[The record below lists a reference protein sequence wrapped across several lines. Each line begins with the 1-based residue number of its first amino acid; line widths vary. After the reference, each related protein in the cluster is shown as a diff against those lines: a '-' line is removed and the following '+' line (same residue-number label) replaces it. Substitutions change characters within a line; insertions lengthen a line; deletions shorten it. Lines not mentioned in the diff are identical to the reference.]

1 MKRSLGY
8 IKALV
13 LVAIVCLLYGFAE
26 KRHKSRAISEV
37 KVEFTDSENLYVTE
51 EVVNKLLI
59 QNKASVSSIDKET
72 LDLNRVEYLLN
83 EHQMIENAEV
93 YLTLDGKLQ
102 AIVSQRKPIGR
113 VVGNSSFYL
122 DKSGEIMPLSQFY
135 SARVPLMFGFDGENV
150 TKAYSIINHIKE
162 DEFLKKHIIGI
173 NRQKGNKYSLE
184 LREQDFE
191 LYFGD
196 SSNVALKFN
205 NFKAFYK
212 KAQKE
217 NKLDTY
223 KKVNLQFGDQ
233 VVCTKK

>member
-1 MKRSLGY
+1 MKHSIGY
-8 IKALV
+8 IKAFV
-13 LVAIVCLLYGFAE
+13 LLAVVAGLYGFAE
-26 KRHKSRAISEV
+26 KRHSSRTLSEV
-37 KVEFTDSENLYVTE
+37 KVEFTDNENLYVTE

-59 QNKASVSSIDKET
+59 QNNATVTSIDKET
-72 LDLNRVEYLLN
+72 LDLNRVEALLN
-83 EHQMIENAEV
+83 KHQMIENAEV
-93 YLTLDGKLQ
+93 YLSLDGKLE
-102 AIVSQRKPIGR
+102 AKVSQRKPIGR

-122 DKSGEIMPLSQFY
+122 DKNGEIMPLSKFY
-135 SARVPLMFGFDGENV
+135 SARVPLMFGFDGSNV
-150 TKAYSIINHIKE
+150 SKAYSIISYIKE
-162 DEFLKKHIIGI
+162 DEFLSRHITGI
-173 NRQKGNKYSLE
+173 NRLKGDKYSLD
-184 LREQDFE
+184 LREQDFT

-196 SSNVALKFN
+196 SSDVALKFN

>member
-8 IKALV
+8 IKAFV
-13 LVAIVCLLYGFAE
+13 LVAIICLLYGFAE
-26 KRHKSRAISEV
+26 KRHRSRSINEI

-59 QNKASVSSIDKET
+59 QKKATVSSIDKET
-72 LDLNRVEYLLN
+72 LDLNRVESLLN
-83 EHQMIENAEV
+83 KHEMIENAEV
-93 YLTLDGKLQ
+93 YLTLDGKLE
-102 AIVSQRKPIGR
+102 AKVSQRKPIGR

-122 DKSGEIMPLSQFY
+122 DKNGEMMPLSQFY
-135 SARVPLMFGFDGENV
+135 SARVPLMFGFDGSNV
-150 TKAYSIINHIKE
+150 SKAYTIISYIKN
-162 DEFLKKHIIGI
+162 DEFLNRHITGI
-173 NRQKGNKYSLE
+173 NRLKGDKYALE

-191 LYFGD
+191 LYLGD

>member
-8 IKALV
+8 IKAFV
-13 LVAIVCLLYGFAE
+13 LVAIICLLYGFAE
-26 KRHKSRAISEV
+26 KLHKSRRINEV
-37 KVEFTDSENLYVTE
+37 DVKFTDTENLYVTE

-59 QNKASVSSIDKET
+59 QNETSVSSIDKET
-72 LDLNRVEYLLN
+72 LDLNRVEALLN
-83 EHQMIENAEV
+83 KHQMIENAEV
-93 YLTLDGKLQ
+93 YLTLDGKLKAQ
-102 AIVSQRKPIGR
+102 VSQRKPIGR

-122 DKSGEIMPLSQFY
+122 DRNGELMPLSKFY
-135 SARVPLMFGFDGENV
+135 TARVPLMFGFDGANV
-150 TKAYSIINHIKE
+150 TKAYPIINYIKN
-162 DEFLKKHIIGI
+162 DEFLTKHITGI
-173 NRQKGNKYSLE
+173 NRLKGDKYTLE
-184 LREQDFE
+184 LRELDFE

>member
-1 MKRSLGY
+1 MKRSLVY
-8 IKALV
+8 IKAAI
-13 LVAIVCLLYGFAE
+13 LVAILGLLYGFAE
-26 KRHKSRAISEV
+26 KRHESRKIREV
-37 KVEFTDSENLYVTE
+37 NVKFTDSENLYVTE

-59 QNKASVSSIDKET
+59 QNNASVSSIDKET
-72 LDLNRVEYLLN
+72 LDLNRVESLLN
-83 EHQMIENAEV
+83 KHEMIEKAEV
-93 YLTLDGKLQ
+93 YLTLDGKLE
-102 AIVSQRKPIGR
+102 AKVSQRKPIGR

-122 DKSGEIMPLSQFY
+122 DKNGGIMPLSPFY
-135 SARVPLMFGFDGENV
+135 SARVPLMFGFDGANV
-150 TKAYSIINHIKE
+150 SKAYTIIDYIKK
-162 DEFLKKHIIGI
+162 DEFLKRHITGI
-173 NRQKGNKYSLE
+173 NRLNGDKYTLE

-196 SSNVALKFN
+196 STNVALKFN

>member
-1 MKRSLGY
+1 MKRSLKF
-8 IKALV
+8 IQPLILILLV
-13 LVAIVCLLYGFAE
+13 GGLYGFAE
-26 KRHKSRAISEV
+26 HRHKNRKLTNI
-37 KVEFTDSENLYVTE
+37 KVSFTETENLYVTE

-59 QNKASVSSIDKET
+59 QNNATVTSIDKET
-72 LDLNRVEYLLN
+72 LDLNRVEALLN
-83 EHQMIENAEV
+83 KHQMIENAEV
-93 YLTLDGKLQ
+93 YLSLDGKLE
-102 AIVSQRKPIGR
+102 AKVSQRKPIGR

-122 DKSGEIMPLSQFY
+122 DKNGEIMPLSQFY
-135 SARVPLMFGFDGENV
+135 SARVPLMFGFDGSNV
-150 TKAYSIINHIKE
+150 SKAYSIISYIKE
-162 DEFLKKHIIGI
+162 DEFLSRHITGV
-173 NRQKGNKYSLE
+173 NRLKGDKYSLD
-184 LREQDFE
+184 LREQDFT

-196 SSNVALKFN
+196 SSDVALKFN

>member
-8 IKALV
+8 IKAFV
-13 LVAIVCLLYGFAE
+13 LVAILCLLYGFAE
-26 KRHKSRAISEV
+26 KRHKSRVIKEV

-59 QNKASVSSIDKET
+59 QNKASITSIDKET
-72 LDLNRVEYLLN
+72 LDLNRVESLLN
-83 EHQMIENAEV
+83 KHEMIANAEV
-93 YLTLDGKLQ
+93 YLTLDGKLE
-102 AIVSQRKPIGR
+102 AKVSQRKPIGR

-122 DKSGEIMPLSQFY
+122 DKNGEIMPLSQFY
-135 SARVPLMFGFDGENV
+135 SARVPLMFGFDGSNV
-150 TKAYSIINHIKE
+150 SKAYSIINYIKGDDFLERHIT
-162 DEFLKKHIIGI
+162 GI
-173 NRQKGNKYSLE
+173 NRLNGDKYTFE
-184 LREQDFE
+184 LREHDFE

>member
-1 MKRSLGY
+1 MKRSMGY
-8 IKALV
+8 IKAFV
-13 LVAIVCLLYGFAE
+13 LVVIVGLLYGFAE
-26 KRHKSRAISEV
+26 KRHKTRNINEIDV
-37 KVEFTDSENLYVTE
+37 RFTDTENLYVTE

-59 QNKASVSSIDKET
+59 QNNSAVSSINKET
-72 LDLNRVEYLLN
+72 LDLNRAESVLN
-83 EHQMIENAEV
+83 QHEMIENAEV
-93 YLTLDGKLQ
+93 YLTLDGKLK
-102 AIVSQRKPIGR
+102 AEVSQRKPIGR

-122 DKSGEIMPLSQFY
+122 DQNGELMPLSQFY
-135 SARVPLMFGFDGENV
+135 TARVPLMFGFNGSNV
-150 TKAYSIINHIKE
+150 TKVYPVINYIKN
-162 DEFLKKHIIGI
+162 DEFLTRHITGI
-173 NRQKGNKYSLE
+173 NRLKGDKYSIE
-184 LREQDFE
+184 LRELEFD
-191 LYFGD
+191 LNFGD

>member
-8 IKALV
+8 IKAFV
-13 LVAIVCLLYGFAE
+13 LVAIICLLYGFAE
-26 KRHKSRAISEV
+26 KRHRSRSINEI

-59 QNKASVSSIDKET
+59 QKKATVSSIDKET
-72 LDLNRVEYLLN
+72 LDLNRVESLLN
-83 EHQMIENAEV
+83 KHEMIENAEV
-93 YLTLDGKLQ
+93 YLTLDGKLE
-102 AIVSQRKPIGR
+102 AKVSQRKPIGR

-122 DKSGEIMPLSQFY
+122 DKNGEMMPLSQFY
-135 SARVPLMFGFDGENV
+135 SARVPLMFGFDGSNV
-150 TKAYSIINHIKE
+150 SKAYTIISYIKN
-162 DEFLKKHIIGI
+162 DEFLNRHITGI
-173 NRQKGNKYSLE
+173 NRLKGDKYTLE

-191 LYFGD
+191 LYLGD

>member
-13 LVAIVCLLYGFAE
+13 LIVVIGLLYGFAE
-26 KRHKSRAISEV
+26 KRHNSRPISGV
-37 KVEFTDSENLYVTE
+37 KVEFTDTENLYVTE

-59 QNKASVSSIDKET
+59 QNNATATSIDKET
-72 LDLNRVEYLLN
+72 LDLNRVESLLN
-83 EHQMIENAEV
+83 KHQMIENAEV
-93 YLTLDGKLQ
+93 YLTLDGKLE

-122 DKSGEIMPLSQFY
+122 DKNGEIMPLSQFY
-135 SARVPLMFGFDGENV
+135 SARVPLMFGFDGSNV
-150 TKAYSIINHIKE
+150 SNVYSIINYIKN
-162 DEFLKKHIIGI
+162 DEFLEKHITGI
-173 NRQKGNKYSLE
+173 SRLKGDKYALE
-184 LREQDFE
+184 LRDQNFE

>member
-1 MKRSLGY
+1 MRHSLGY
-8 IKALV
+8 IKAIGLV
-13 LVAIVCLLYGFAE
+13 LLVSLLYGFAE
-26 KRHKSRAISEV
+26 KRHKSRVINEV
-37 KVEFTDSENLYVTE
+37 EVLFTNSENLYVTE

-59 QNKASVSSIDKET
+59 QNKKAVSSIDKET
-72 LDLNRVEYLLN
+72 LDLNRVESLLN
-83 EHQMIENAEV
+83 EHEMIENAEV
-93 YLTLDGKLQ
+93 YLTLDGKLK
-102 AIVSQRKPIGR
+102 AEVSQRKPIGR

-122 DKSGEIMPLSQFY
+122 DKNGELMPLSPFY
-135 SARVPLMFGFDGENV
+135 TARVPLMFGFDGSNV
-150 TKAYSIINHIKE
+150 TKAYAIVNHVKN
-162 DEFLKKHIIGI
+162 DEFLTRHITGI
-173 NRQKGNKYSLE
+173 QRLKGDKYILE
-184 LREQDFE
+184 LRELDFE

-196 SSNVALKFN
+196 SSDVALKFN

>member
-1 MKRSLGY
+1 MKRSVGY

-13 LVAIVCLLYGFAE
+13 LVAIIGILYGFAE
-26 KRHKSRAISEV
+26 KRHKTRLISEV
-37 KVEFTDSENLYVTE
+37 DVRFTDTENLYVTE

-72 LDLNRVEYLLN
+72 LDLNRVENLLN
-83 EHQMIENAEV
+83 KHQMIENAEV
-93 YLTLDGKLQ
+93 YLTLDGKLKAQ
-102 AIVSQRKPIGR
+102 VSQRKPIGR

-122 DKSGEIMPLSQFY
+122 DRNGELMPLSQFY
-135 SARVPLMFGFDGENV
+135 TARVPLMFGFDGSNV
-150 TKAYSIINHIKE
+150 TKAYPLVNHVKN
-162 DEFLKKHIIGI
+162 DEFLTRHITGI
-173 NRQKGNKYSLE
+173 NRLKGDKYTLE
-184 LREQDFE
+184 LRELDFE

>member
-1 MKRSLGY
+1 L
-8 IKALV
+8 
-13 LVAIVCLLYGFAE
+13 
-26 KRHKSRAISEV
+26 
-37 KVEFTDSENLYVTE
+37 
-51 EVVNKLLI
+51 NK
-59 QNKASVSSIDKET
+59 
-72 LDLNRVEYLLN
+72 
-83 EHQMIENAEV
+83 HQMIENAEV
-93 YLTLDGKLQ
+93 YLTLDGKLE

-122 DKSGEIMPLSQFY
+122 DKNGEIMPLSQFY
-135 SARVPLMFGFDGENV
+135 SARVPLMFGFDGSNV
-150 TKAYSIINHIKE
+150 SNVYSIINYIKN
-162 DEFLKKHIIGI
+162 DEFLEKHITGI
-173 NRQKGNKYSLE
+173 SRLKGDKYALE
-184 LREQDFE
+184 LRDQNFE